1 MAQLNNTPETEL
13 PSLAERHKSIL
24 DILQLQGS
32 VSVSDLAERLEVSEV
47 TIRKDLSA
55 LEKQNKL
62 YRTHGRAIPISPY
75 IGDRHINEKEKQFV
89 LEKRAI
95 GKVAAS
101 MVNEHDSILMASGTS
116 ILYAAKELV
125 EKKNITVISASVSAS
140 SLLSQNKD
148 IDVVQ
153 LGGIVRES
161 SVSVVGSFAEAMLKY
176 FNCNLLFMGA
186 DGVDLE
192 FGVTTTNMMEANL
205 NRMMMN
211 TSQQTVLLVDSS
223 KFGKKGFIKICD
235 VGEIDRI
242 ITDDK
247 IPQIYLESLQEQGI
261 EVTSLP
267 GAAACVTALT
277 MSGQPT
283 RRFAFEAFL
292 PKDKKEHQAVL
303 AELAEET
310 RTIILYEA
318 PHHLVKTLQELSKV
332 LGADR
337 RLTICRELTKRHEE
351 KMQTTL
357 GDSLHYYEAK
367 EPRGEYVLVIEG
379 KSRAQIEREQ
389 QAEWETMSIEEHMA
403 HYESQGIDRK
413 EAMKLVAKDRG
424 VSKRDIYQS
433 LLS

>member
-62 YRTHGRAIPISPY
+62 YRTHGRAIPIRPY

-101 MVNEHDSILMASGTS
+101 MVNEQDSILMASGTS

-161 SVSVVGSFAEAMLKY
+161 SVSVVGSFAEDMLKY
-176 FNCNLLFMGA
+176 FNCSLLFMGA

-211 TSQQTVLLVDSS
+211 TSQQTVLLVDST
-223 KFGKKGFIKICD
+223 KFGKKGFSKICD
-235 VGEIDRI
+235 IGDIDRI
-242 ITDDK
+242 ITDDG
-247 IPQIYLESLQEQGI
+247 IPQMYLESLQDRGI
-261 EVTSLP
+261 EVT
-267 GAAACVTALT
+267 V
-277 MSGQPT
+277 
-283 RRFAFEAFL
+283 
-292 PKDKKEHQAVL
+292 
-303 AELAEET
+303 
-310 RTIILYEA
+310 
-318 PHHLVKTLQELSKV
+318 
-332 LGADR
+332 
-337 RLTICRELTKRHEE
+337 
-351 KMQTTL
+351 
-357 GDSLHYYEAK
+357 
-367 EPRGEYVLVIEG
+367 
-379 KSRAQIEREQ
+379 
-389 QAEWETMSIEEHMA
+389 
-403 HYESQGIDRK
+403 
-413 EAMKLVAKDRG
+413 
-424 VSKRDIYQS
+424 VSANG
-433 LLS
+433 